1 MVIWKQDHERTEGGR
16 DMHTHYQSLNSIPD
30 VHERL
35 KLYIVQYGI
44 HKTHVAIKIFNQN

>member
-1 MVIWKQDHERTEGGR
+1 MNVQRVEGIC
-16 DMHTHYQSLNSIPD
+16 THIIRVLIQSLMYM
-30 VHERL
+30 RL